1 MGNMH
6 PLVVMHWL
14 RTVSYR
20 LKHFL
25 FRNYW
30 LLAPALII
38 LILIWLVRPGDWS
51 LGLEW
56 KRRLAIAG
64 GVLTSLYLLQKQKLE
79 ETQLF
84 NELFQSFNHRYDE
97 MNDCLNRIV
106 DKPEEEVL
114 TEVEQTQLYDYFNL
128 CAEEYLFY
136 QRGYVPQ
143 EVWQAWRE
151 GMRYYMRNPR
161 IRSLW
166 EEERDKQGSSYYGLQ
181 MPEPDGDSSED

>member
-1 MGNMH
+1 MH
-6 PLVVMHWL
+6 LLVVMHWI
-14 RTVSYR
+14 RTFSYR

-30 LLAPALII
+30 LFAPALIV
-38 LILIWLVRPGDWS
+38 LVLIWLVRPGDWN

-84 NELFQSFNHRYDE
+84 NELFQSFNARYDD

-106 DKPEEEVL
+106 DKPGGEDL
-114 TEVEQTQLYDYFNL
+114 TEAEQTQLYDYFNL
-128 CAEEYLFY
+128 CAEEYLFH

-143 EVWQAWRE
+143 KVWEAWKE

-161 IRSLW
+161 IRDLW
-166 EEERDKQGSSYYGLQ
+166 EEERDKQGSSYYELQ
-181 MPEPDGDSSED
+181 MPKPAVDSSAE